1 MYKKNNNKKKFQCNY
16 NKERLM
22 SYALWYIK
30 EFDTISSKKI
40 FEKLNEKT
48 KNEEYAKEVFNFLIE
63 NWYLNDKN
71 AIKKLVERYLFKFK
85 DKNYI
90 INSLLQKQFKKE
102 DILEILEE
110 KYKNNRYLYF
120 NQEFTTER
128 LIEKIKNLLKRKSLN
143 EIIDKLSSNNE
154 ERNYI
159 KNLIEENKGLIWIDD
174 ELDVLYDKIQNYI
187 EKKKL
192 NINNYTDKQKIIKYF
207 VWKRYNLKDI
217 QQIIKE
223 IIEEENY

>member
-22 SYALWYIK
+22 SYALWYTK

-48 KNEEYAKEVFNFLIE
+48 KNEEYAKEVFNFLIK

-128 LIEKIKNLLKRKSLN
+128 LIEKIKILLKRKSLN

-192 NINNYTDKQKIIKYF
+192 NISDYTDKQKIIKYF

-223 IIEEENY
+223 IIEEESY